1 MSANHNSANG
11 PSLSSDSTLHVL
23 ERAQGG
29 DTAAARV
36 LIERALPSVR
46 RWARGRLPKYARNA
60 ADTEDVVQ
68 DAFLATFRNFA
79 RFRHHTVGGLHAYLR
94 RSVVNRIRDLIRGS
108 KRHALQV
115 DADADPA
122 DWLPSPLERAI
133 LRERVEHFL
142 QALSRLRPADRQVV
156 VWRLELGYSPRE
168 IATRLGKSEPAAAMT
183 VSRAMA
189 RLAKELNVPPPA

>member
-1 MSANHNSANG
+1 MPSNHKGAKDT
-11 PSLSSDSTLHVL
+11 PLSSDSTLHVL

-36 LIERALPSVR
+36 LMERALPSVR
-46 RWARGRLPKYARNA
+46 RWARGRLPRYARGD

-68 DAFLATFRNFA
+68 DAFLGTFKNLK
-79 RFRHHTVGGLHAYLR
+79 RFQHHTVGALHMYLR
-94 RSVVNRIRDLIRGS
+94 RSVINRIRDLIRGS
-108 KRHALQV
+108 RRRASEV
-115 DADADPA
+115 EADADPP
-122 DWLPSPLERAI
+122 DWMPSPLERAI

-156 VWRLELGYSPRE
+156 VWRLELGYSPQE
-168 IATRLGKSEPAAAMT
+168 IAARLGKSEAAAAMT

-189 RLAKELNVPPPA
+189 RLAKELNMPPPA

>member
-1 MSANHNSANG
+1 MPSNHKGAKDT
-11 PSLSSDSTLHVL
+11 PLSSDSTLYVL

-36 LIERALPSVR
+36 LMERALPSVT
-46 RWARGRLPKYARNA
+46 RWARGRLPRHARGDA
-60 ADTEDVVQ
+60 ETEDVVQ
-68 DAFLATFRNFA
+68 DAFLGTFKNFA